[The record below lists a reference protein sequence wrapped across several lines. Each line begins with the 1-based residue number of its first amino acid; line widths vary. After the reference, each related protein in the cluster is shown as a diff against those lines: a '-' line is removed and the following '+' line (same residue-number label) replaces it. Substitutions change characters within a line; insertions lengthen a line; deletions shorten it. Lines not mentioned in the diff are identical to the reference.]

1 MVGGAGNDYYIV
13 DSLSD
18 VVVDSAGTDTIK
30 SNVMQ
35 YTLAA
40 NVEILELGTG
50 NIAYGNASA
59 NTLLGSSGDNFLYGA
74 AGSDSLSGGSGNDLM
89 QGALSSS
96 TGGRGEIDTLTGGV
110 GADIFVLGYSSGA
123 LYNDGVAGSAGT
135 SDFALITDFA
145 AGTDSLKL
153 YGSAA
158 KYSLANVTVGSVTG
172 AGLYYETGATDE
184 LIAII
189 QVSGAAATTSNTI
202 TTAIFV

>member
-1 MVGGAGNDYYIV
+1 
-13 DSLSD
+13 
-18 VVVDSAGTDTIK
+18 
-30 SNVMQ
+30 MQ

-74 AGSDSLSGGSGNDLM
+74 AGSDSLSGGSGNDLL

-96 TGGRGEIDTLTGGV
+96 TGGRGEIDTLTGGD

-135 SDFALITDFA
+135 SDFVLITDFA

-158 KYSLANVTVGSVTG
+158 QYSLANVTVGSVTG